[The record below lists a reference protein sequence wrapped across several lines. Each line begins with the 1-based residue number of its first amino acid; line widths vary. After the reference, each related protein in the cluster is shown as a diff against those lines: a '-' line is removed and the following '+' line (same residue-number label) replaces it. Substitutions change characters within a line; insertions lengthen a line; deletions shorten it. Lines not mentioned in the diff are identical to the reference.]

1 MSLSGRKSSKTRRRK
16 TSVAA
21 RPAAKHTLS
30 NGGELTPLE
39 CLSNVMNDE
48 SLSRMQQ
55 QAIARKLALYFHQT
69 LKPIPPE
76 QLSYSFLP
84 D

>member
-1 MSLSGRKSSKTRRRK
+1 
-16 TSVAA
+16 
-21 RPAAKHTLS
+21 
-30 NGGELTPLE
+30 
-39 CLSNVMNDE
+39 MNDE

-84 D
+84 A